1 MYIHLYI
8 FVQYPA
14 AGGVLV
20 IMILLIVTVII
31 ISLVIKRISKHSSG
45 STIDQRDGDTHNVEL
60 QRCEAYEIV
69 KLSKQKVTME
79 TNPAYGEIGQ
89 FGT

>member
-1 MYIHLYI
+1 MCVKHLYI
-8 FVQYPA
+8 FVQNPA

-20 IMILLIVTVII
+20 IMLIATVII
-31 ISLVIKRISKHSSG
+31 ISLVVKRISKHSSG
-45 STIDQRDGDTHNVEL
+45 STVDQRDGDTQNVEL

>member
-1 MYIHLYI
+1 MKHLYI
-8 FVQYPA
+8 FVQYPV

-20 IMILLIVTVII
+20 IMILLIATVII
-31 ISLVIKRISKHSSG
+31 SSLVIKRISKHSSG
-45 STIDQRDGDTHNVEL
+45 STIDQRDGDTQNVEL